1 MGKNLSL
8 HCGVRLEK
16 YIIDIW
22 EDTICNQVGIHYLF
36 RFPNGYGASVV
47 KAYGCHGFKNDRW
60 ELACTLY
67 ETEGLDIIN
76 PDEEY
81 MIVYPYEIMHGLDV
95 LGNLRDKD
103 VRRILYKIMKL
114 K

>member
-16 YIIDIW
+16 YIVDIW
-22 EDTICNQVGIHYLF
+22 EDTIMDHVGIHYLF
-36 RFPNGYGASVV
+36 HFPNGYGASVI
-47 KAYGCHGFKNDRW
+47 KTYGSHGYEDDRW
-60 ELACTLY
+60 ELACILY
-67 ETEGLDIIN
+67 ETEGLDIVD

-81 MIVYPYEIMHGLDV
+81 MLTYPYEIMHGLDG
-95 LGNLRDKD
+95 LGGLRDKD

-114 K
+114 